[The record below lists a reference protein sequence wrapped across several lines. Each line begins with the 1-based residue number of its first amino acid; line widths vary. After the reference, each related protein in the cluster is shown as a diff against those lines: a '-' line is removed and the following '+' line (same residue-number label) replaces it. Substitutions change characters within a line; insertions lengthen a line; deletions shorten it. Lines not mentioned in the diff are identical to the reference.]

1 MNQNQACTQGHAPA
15 HRRRARRGAFTLIEL
30 LVVITILGIL
40 LALVGGLSGNY
51 LGNVQLQ
58 NDAGEVLSRMAVAQ
72 QSAITENRP
81 IQVRFYHWQD
91 PESGQPRWGGVQLW
105 HRDNHSGV
113 YRARDNMHRFSSS
126 LIAMPDP
133 RHSSL
138 LDLPERPAST
148 DEGPRVEGATYVA
161 FDFLPDGGTNLRVG
175 SGDDLREHWFVTFA
189 REVDVE
195 RAAGGVPETFV
206 TVQID
211 PFTGAVRRLQ
221 L

>member
-1 MNQNQACTQGHAPA
+1 M
-15 HRRRARRGAFTLIEL
+15 
-30 LVVITILGIL
+30 ITILGIL
-40 LALVGGLSGNY
+40 LALVGGMSGNF

-58 NDAGEVLSRMAVAQ
+58 NDAGEVLSRMTVAQ
-72 QSAITENRP
+72 QSATTENRP
-81 IQVRFYHWQD
+81 VQVRFYRWD
-91 PESGQPRWGGVQLW
+91 DEESGRPRWGGVQLW
-105 HRDNHSGV
+105 QRDNHSGD
-113 YRARDNMHRFSSS
+113 YRPRDNMHRFATS

-138 LDLPERPAST
+138 LDLPERPASP
-148 DEGPRVEGATYVA
+148 DEGPRVAGATYVA

-175 SGDDLREHWFVTFA
+175 SGDDLREHWFITFA

-195 RAAGGVPETFV
+195 RADGAVPETFV
-206 TVQID
+206 TVQLD